1 MRYILILVIL
11 QFVISCASERPKG
24 KTEAEVL
31 FKEAQELMDEER
43 YLLAIEKLNV
53 IKNQYTYSYYAKPA
67 ELLHADVLFLQENYL
82 EAASSYMLY
91 RDFHPKDPRI
101 EYVIYKIAES
111 YFMQMPETFDRD
123 LQSADE
129 AIRYYEELIT
139 KYPNTQFKKD
149 SIEKINR
156 CKDMKRQKD
165 LYIAD
170 FYYRTDQYLASR
182 YWYKDIFK
190 NHLEEDTKKLAAF
203 RIIDTSY
210 KAEKYNECLEN
221 YNLFSD
227 QVSKSDRDTI
237 DNIKKDCLELKNKE
251 KENTES

>member
-1 MRYILILVIL
+1 MKQIFIIFMI
-11 QFVISCASERPKG
+11 QFIISCASERPKG

-53 IKNQYTYSYYAKPA
+53 IKNQFTYSYYAKPA
-67 ELLHADVLFLQENYL
+67 ELLHADVLFYQENYL

-111 YFMQMPETFDRD
+111 YFMQLPDTYDRD

-129 AIRYYEELIT
+129 AIRYYEELTT
-139 KYPNTQFKKD
+139 KYPKTQFKND

-156 CKDMKRQKD
+156 CKEMKKQKD

-170 FYYRTDQYLASR
+170 FYYRTDEYLASR

-190 NHLEEDTKKLAAF
+190 NHQEKKTKKLAAY
-203 RIIDTSY
+203 RIIDASY
-210 KAEKYNECLEN
+210 KAEKYKECLEN
-221 YNLFSD
+221 YNLYSD
-227 QVSKSDRDTI
+227 QVSKSDRERIEDI
-237 DNIKKDCLELKNKE
+237 QKDCLELKETE